1 MILDAKETAQRDVQ
15 NFLDQLECWMGNWR
29 LSLAPKKCSQITFSK
44 AKNNKNDEM
53 NIKLYDEIIKSEI
66 KDEPCEDVQEY
77 RKDETCSFFFK
88 QEDVKLE
95 NVFVKSEWD
104 PFYPVKQESCTVFI
118 KEEEEEEEEGNLQSN
133 FFFFTY

>member
-1 MILDAKETAQRDVQ
+1 MTLLFSLFLTPDFLSDGIMSQ
-15 NFLDQLECWMGNWR
+15 NG
-29 LSLAPKKCSQITFSK
+29 
-44 AKNNKNDEM
+44 
-53 NIKLYDEIIKSEI
+53 IIKSEI